1 MAPST
6 YTYQKVH
13 DVDIHEDPPKYD
25 INEPTPPG
33 PRKLYGELGD
43 LSWRKRPSVSH
54 FSIKIRKI

>member
-13 DVDIHEDPPKYD
+13 DVDINEEPPKYET
-25 INEPTPPG
+25 NEPTPS

-43 LSWRKRPSVSH
+43 LSWRKRPSVSR
-54 FSIKIRKI
+54 SLLKNKKK

>member
-13 DVDIHEDPPKYD
+13 DVDLNEEPPKYET
-25 INEPTPPG
+25 NEPTPS

-43 LSWRKRPSVSH
+43 LSWRKRPSVSR
-54 FSIKIRKI
+54 SLS